1 MQLKTVM
8 PGYHE
13 KRLQR
18 SALRYRLQRRGEEV
32 IRCLRTH
39 LASGAQRI
47 LDVGTADGLMLAM
60 INDRTGLGGIGV
72 DLSYETLRAGSR
84 HHSMPL
90 AQADALLLPFPASSF
105 DAVVGAAIIEH
116 VPSPAR
122 FVQECWRVVRTE
134 GICIYTAP
142 DPKFDK
148 VYARLNRWEDELH
161 ENTFDLHSLSDLLQD
176 AGFYVVEARKFMMS
190 PIGFP
195 AEHTIERWYH
205 RVGLDWLLL
214 NQIAV
219 GRKHV

>member
-1 MQLKTVM
+1 MQIKTVM

-13 KRLQR
+13 KRLRR

-32 IRCLRTH
+32 IHSLRTY

-60 INDRTGLGGIGV
+60 INDQTELDGVGI
-72 DLSYETLRAGSR
+72 DLSYETLKAGSR

-90 AQADALLLPFPASSF
+90 VQADALSLPFSDDSF
-105 DAVVGAAIIEH
+105 DAVVGAAMIEH

-122 FVQECWRVVRTE
+122 FVQECWRVLRTE
-134 GICIYTAP
+134 GICVYTTP
-142 DPKFDK
+142 DPWFDK

-161 ENTFDLHSLSDLLQD
+161 KNMFDLHSLSDLLQGT
-176 AGFYVVEARKFMMS
+176 GFYVVEARKFMMS

-195 AEHTIERWYH
+195 AEHVIERWYH

-214 NQIAV
+214 NQIIV